1 MAQEKNYEV
10 LLQTLNAA
18 SQLPLVKI
26 KRDDFLRARFK
37 DDEHLDY
44 FLENGPQSVY
54 TSASLRKIADQII
67 KEMTTKTSAISFAAG
82 LPGNPLIAVAAG
94 GADVVQYFGF
104 ALNMAQ
110 QIAYLFGEDDL
121 FNGDSNDLSEE
132 AKVRIIAYLGVMFAA
147 AGSAALLTNVSKK
160 AGVTI
165 GKRVAAKALT
175 RTTWYPLMKKVGSA
189 MGAKVTKKTVEK
201 TITKSV
207 PLIGGVISG
216 GLTYVTFRPM
226 GGKLADTLV
235 QVNEGSLQA
244 DPDLELNPN
253 FVAVRDNVIDADFEE
268 TSSK

>member
-1 MAQEKNYEV
+1 
-10 LLQTLNAA
+10 
-18 SQLPLVKI
+18 
-26 KRDDFLRARFK
+26 
-37 DDEHLDY
+37 
-44 FLENGPQSVY
+44 
-54 TSASLRKIADQII
+54 
-67 KEMTTKTSAISFAAG
+67 
-82 LPGNPLIAVAAG
+82 
-94 GADVVQYFGF
+94 
-104 ALNMAQ
+104 
-110 QIAYLFGEDDL
+110 
-121 FNGDSNDLSEE
+121 
-132 AKVRIIAYLGVMFAA
+132 
-147 AGSAALLTNVSKK
+147 
-160 AGVTI
+160 
-165 GKRVAAKALT
+165 
-175 RTTWYPLMKKVGSA
+175 

>member
-44 FLENGPQSVY
+44 ILENGPQSVY
-54 TSASLRKIADQII
+54 TSASLRKIAEQII

-132 AKVRIIAYLGVMFAA
+132 AKVRIIAYLGVMFGA

-175 RTTWYPLMKKVGSA
+175 KTTWYPLMKKVGSA

-244 DPDLELNPN
+244 DPNLELNPD